1 MTDFLSLISS
11 IPSLIS
17 NFSGS
22 ANPYAKQQQQLAGNQ
37 LDISNALTQGPS
49 NPLYQSIFGQYKQQ
63 NANNL
68 ASTIAEAQG
77 QNRMN
82 ANLGRTPLFS
92 NERGSENIFRNVVQQ
107 QQGAGLQA
115 DQQTRAAL
123 GQAGNSSLQGLAGY
137 NAITQQNNLATAQN
151 LQGYKDIFSLLRG
164 IGSPNTG
171 SSGAGNYSPVNKD
184 YQDPNAGL
192 FPSNQSYGLN
202 QMQPA
207 QVEPNNSPMVANYQN
222 PNQFGPSG
230 YGMNWMQQ

>member
-17 NFSGS
+17 DFSGGTT
-22 ANPYAKQQQQLAGNQ
+22 APYQKQQQQLAGQ
-37 LDISNALTQGPS
+37 QQQISQAMLQGPS

-123 GQAGNSSLQGLAGY
+123 GQAGTSSLQGLAGY
-137 NAITQQNNLATAQN
+137 NSINNSTAGANAQQLKGYQSIYDLMRGLGQPGQTQ
-151 LQGYKDIFSLLRG
+151 S
-164 IGSPNTG
+164 TG
-171 SSGAGNYSPVNKD
+171 SMGAG
-184 YQDPNAGL
+184 
-192 FPSNQSYGLN
+192 SYG
-202 QMQPA
+202 P
-207 QVEPNNSPMVANYQN
+207 QN
-222 PNQFGPSG
+222 PNYQSQNSSFGPSG
-230 YGMNWMQQ
+230 YGLNWMQQ